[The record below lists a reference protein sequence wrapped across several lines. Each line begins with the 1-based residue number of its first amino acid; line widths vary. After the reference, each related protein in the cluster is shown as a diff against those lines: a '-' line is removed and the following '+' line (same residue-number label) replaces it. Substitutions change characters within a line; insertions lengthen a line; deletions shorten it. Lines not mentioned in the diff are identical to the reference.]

1 MTYSTSPTLDADRYL
16 TQRDEEGA
24 ELDRAEKLI
33 ADEFR
38 AAVRKGDVKAFAFFA
53 PKVTAWELKP
63 LADGTR
69 FKRYPSIAEAMTE
82 ALDYGDG
89 PKSSDLMALLVKVSR
104 GEPQTAQARELIN
117 QMAEA
122 FARHNVGVV

>member
-16 TQRDEEGA
+16 TARDEEGA
-24 ELDRAEKLI
+24 QLDRAEKLL

-38 AAVRKGDVKAFAFFA
+38 AAVRKGDVSAVALFA
-53 PKVTAWELKP
+53 PYVTYMFCGKP
-63 LADGTR
+63 R
-69 FKRYPSIAEAMTE
+69 KRRQTVAEAMTE

-104 GEPQTAQARELIN
+104 GEVQTAQARELIN
-117 QMAEA
+117 EMADA